1 MIIVEKEIKIRS
13 RLTSPQLFAVTW
25 LHIMQYV
32 PTYTDVCVD
41 FIFYQGRYHKW
52 CKANNFLS
60 MLPEDSKARRD
71 AAAEKLKQS
80 QVDDHFTV
88 IPEEEKPTPYTDEL
102 FKEAAIQ
109 WLIETDQVPFYCL
122 FETHP

>member
-1 MIIVEKEIKIRS
+1 
-13 RLTSPQLFAVTW
+13 
-25 LHIMQYV
+25 
-32 PTYTDVCVD
+32 
-41 FIFYQGRYHKW
+41 
-52 CKANNFLS
+52 

-88 IPEEEKPTPYTDEL
+88 VPEGEKPMPYSDEV

-109 WLIETDQVPFYCL
+109 WLIETDQVSFCSL
-122 FETHP
+122 FENHSYFFSSLPAYSSVRAPNIQTYDISSFTRNEGG

>member
-1 MIIVEKEIKIRS
+1 MCI
-13 RLTSPQLFAVTW
+13 
-25 LHIMQYV
+25 
-32 PTYTDVCVD
+32 D
-41 FIFYQGRYHKW
+41 FIFYQGRYRKW

-102 FKEAAIQ
+102 FKEVAIQ